1 MKKELFQLEKNI
13 LNNSATISGNEEM
26 TVEEMKQEYEA
37 LRQHYSELIDQS
49 KLITR
54 VSDKLQ
60 KKLDK
65 ANSDLE
71 ARNAELQQTIDAL
84 TKAKASKKA
93 TTIVLIL
100 AVVLFLISEGFL
112 DPIIDLYAGGI
123 AIALVVKGTLALL
136 LKPVESFIEN
146 QILKRDKSIKVI
158 RATAV

>member
-1 MKKELFQLEKNI
+1 MKKDLFQLEKNI
-13 LNNSATISGNEEM
+13 LNNSASVAENPELSA
-26 TVEEMKQEYEA
+26 EEMKREYEM

-65 ANSDLE
+65 VNGDLE
-71 ARNAELQQTIDAL
+71 ARNNELQQTIDAL

-100 AVVLFLISEGFL
+100 AVVLFLISEGWV
-112 DPIIDLYAGGI
+112 DPAIDRLAGGV
-123 AIALVVKGTLALL
+123 AIAMTVKGVLALL

-146 QILKRDKSIKVI
+146 LILKRDKSIKVI
-158 RATAV
+158 RATT

>member
-1 MKKELFQLEKNI
+1 MKKDLFQLEKNI
-13 LNNSATISGNEEM
+13 LNNSATICEKPELS
-26 TVEEMKQEYEA
+26 VEEMKQEYEA

-65 ANSDLE
+65 ANGDLE
-71 ARNAELQQTIDAL
+71 ARNNELQQTIDAL

-93 TTIVLIL
+93 ATIVLII
-100 AVVLFLISEGFL
+100 AVVFFLLSETVL
-112 DPIIDLYAGGI
+112 DPIIDIYAGGI
-123 AIALVVKGTLALL
+123 VIAFLVKGIMVLL

-146 QILKRDKSIKVI
+146 LLLRRDRSIKVI
-158 RATAV
+158 RAAI

>member
-1 MKKELFQLEKNI
+1 MKKDLFQLEKNI
-13 LNNSATISGNEEM
+13 LNDSATISENPELSREEI
-26 TVEEMKQEYEA
+26 KQEYEI

-65 ANSDLE
+65 VNGDLE
-71 ARNAELQQTIDAL
+71 ARNNELQQTIDAL

-93 TTIVLIL
+93 TTIVLII
-100 AVVLFLISEGFL
+100 AVVFFLVSEGIL
-112 DPIIDLYAGGI
+112 DPYIDMYAGGI
-123 AIALVVKGTLALL
+123 AIAMSVKGVLVLL

-146 QILKRDKSIKVI
+146 LLLKRDKTIKVI
-158 RATAV
+158 RAAV

>member
-1 MKKELFQLEKNI
+1 MKKDLFQLEKNI
-13 LNNSATISGNEEM
+13 LNDSATISENPELSM
-26 TVEEMKQEYEA
+26 EEMKQEYEA

-65 ANSDLE
+65 VNGDLE
-71 ARNAELQQTIDAL
+71 ARNNELQQTIDAL

-93 TTIVLIL
+93 ATIVLII
-100 AVVLFLISEGFL
+100 AVVFFLVSESL
-112 DPIIDLYAGGI
+112 DPYIDRYAGGI
-123 AIALVVKGTLALL
+123 VIALSVKGVLCLL

-146 QILKRDKSIKVI
+146 LLLKRDKTIKVV
-158 RATAV
+158 RAMA

>member
-1 MKKELFQLEKNI
+1 MKKDLFQLEKNI
-13 LNNSATISGNEEM
+13 LNNSATVCEKPELSM
-26 TVEEMKQEYEA
+26 EEMKQEYEV

-65 ANSDLE
+65 ANGDLE
-71 ARNAELQQTIDAL
+71 ARNNELQQTIDAL

-93 TTIVLIL
+93 ATIVLII
-100 AVVLFLISEGFL
+100 AVVFFLLSEGFL
-112 DPIIDLYAGGI
+112 DPIIDVYAGGI
-123 AIALVVKGTLALL
+123 AIAFLVKGVMVLL

-146 QILKRDKSIKVI
+146 LLLRRNRSIKII
-158 RATAV
+158 RAAI

>member
-1 MKKELFQLEKNI
+1 MKKDLFQLEKNI
-13 LNNSATISGNEEM
+13 LDNSG
-26 TVEEMKQEYEA
+26 TVAENPELSTGEMKQEYEA
-37 LRQHYSELIDQS
+37 LRKHYSDLIDQS

-65 ANSDLE
+65 VNGDLE
-71 ARNAELQQTIDAL
+71 ARNGELQQTIDAL

-100 AVVLFLISEGFL
+100 AVVLFLVSEGFL

-123 AIALVVKGTLALL
+123 AIAMLVKGTLALL

-146 QILKRDKSIKVI
+146 LLLRRDKSIKVI
-158 RATAV
+158 RAAV

>member
-1 MKKELFQLEKNI
+1 MKKDLFQLEKNI
-13 LNNSATISGNEEM
+13 LNNSATMAEKADVSMEEL
-26 TVEEMKQEYEA
+26 KQEYDS

-65 ANSDLE
+65 VNGDLE

-100 AVVLFLISEGFL
+100 AVVLFLVSEGFL
-112 DPIIDLYAGGI
+112 DPIIDVYAGGI
-123 AIALVVKGTLALL
+123 AIAMLVKGTIALL

-146 QILKRDKSIKVI
+146 LLIKQNQNK
-158 RATAV
+158 AVKALSAA

>member
-1 MKKELFQLEKNI
+1 
-13 LNNSATISGNEEM
+13 
-26 TVEEMKQEYEA
+26 
-37 LRQHYSELIDQS
+37 
-49 KLITR
+49 

-65 ANSDLE
+65 VNGDLE
-71 ARNAELQQTIDAL
+71 ARNGELQLTIDAL

-100 AVVLFLISEGFL
+100 AVVLFLVSEGFL

-123 AIALVVKGTLALL
+123 AIAMCVKGTLALL

-146 QILKRDKSIKVI
+146 LLLRRDKSIKVI
-158 RATAV
+158 RAAAV

>member
-1 MKKELFQLEKNI
+1 MKKDLFQLEKNI
-13 LNNSATISGNEEM
+13 LNNSATICEKPELSL
-26 TVEEMKQEYEA
+26 EEMKQEYEV

-65 ANSDLE
+65 ANGDLE
-71 ARNAELQQTIDAL
+71 ARNNELQQTIDAL

-93 TTIVLIL
+93 ATIVLII
-100 AVVLFLISEGFL
+100 AVVFFLLSETVL
-112 DPIIDLYAGGI
+112 DPIIDIYAGGI
-123 AIALVVKGTLALL
+123 AIAFLIKGIMVLL

-146 QILKRDKSIKVI
+146 LLLRRDRSIKII
-158 RATAV
+158 RAAF

>member
-1 MKKELFQLEKNI
+1 MKKDLFQLEKNI
-13 LNNSATISGNEEM
+13 LNNSATIAENPEL
-26 TVEEMKQEYEA
+26 TVAEMKQEYEM

-65 ANSDLE
+65 VNGDLE
-71 ARNAELQQTIDAL
+71 ARNSELQQTIDAL

-123 AIALVVKGTLALL
+123 AIALLVKGTLALL
-136 LKPVESFIEN
+136 LKPVEAFIEN
-146 QILKRDKSIKVI
+146 LLLKRDKSIKVV
-158 RATAV
+158 RAAV

>member
-1 MKKELFQLEKNI
+1 MKKDLFQLEKNI
-13 LNNSATISGNEEM
+13 LNDSAIVAENPELS
-26 TVEEMKQEYEA
+26 VEEMKKEYEA
-37 LRQHYSELIDQS
+37 LRVHYSDLIDQS

-65 ANSDLE
+65 VNGDLE
-71 ARNAELQQTIDAL
+71 ARNGELQLTIDAL

-100 AVVLFLISEGFL
+100 AVVLFLVSEGFL

-146 QILKRDKSIKVI
+146 LLLRRDKSIKVV
-158 RATAV
+158 RAAV

>member
-1 MKKELFQLEKNI
+1 MKKDLFQLEKNI
-13 LNNSATISGNEEM
+13 LNDSAAVAENPEIS
-26 TVEEMKQEYEA
+26 VEEMKKEYEA
-37 LRQHYSELIDQS
+37 LRIHYSDLIDQS

-65 ANSDLE
+65 VNGDLE
-71 ARNAELQQTIDAL
+71 ARNGELQLTIDAL

-100 AVVLFLISEGFL
+100 AVVLFLVSEGFL

-123 AIALVVKGTLALL
+123 AIAMLVKGALALL

-146 QILKRDKSIKVI
+146 LLLRNDKSIKVV
-158 RATAV
+158 RAAV

>member
-1 MKKELFQLEKNI
+1 MKKDLFQLEKNI
-13 LNNSATISGNEEM
+13 LNNSATICEKPELS
-26 TVEEMKQEYEA
+26 VEEMKQEYEV

-65 ANSDLE
+65 ANGDLE
-71 ARNAELQQTIDAL
+71 ARNNELQQTIDAL

-93 TTIVLIL
+93 ATIVLII
-100 AVVLFLISEGFL
+100 AVVFFLLSEGFL
-112 DPIIDLYAGGI
+112 DPIIDVYAGGI
-123 AIALVVKGTLALL
+123 AIAFLIKGFMVLL

-146 QILKRDKSIKVI
+146 LLLRRDRSIKVI
-158 RATAV
+158 RAAI